1 MSPTWSLLQA
11 YITPSLPDHCE
22 PASPFLIYLSS
33 HLHTCIPTPLALL
46 STTLGTLSITSWLF
60 AQLPQIFKNYS
71 LKSTSGLSIY
81 FLVEWC
87 LGDSTNLLGALLTR
101 QAAWQVVVAGYYVS
115 VDIVLVWQYVWY
127 THLKLQRGREKGW
140 RRGTEWDSGSGNG
153 SDGPTEDA
161 TDEGLDGVPPTSYG
175 SGRPPIEIKDTGM
188 DDKKFPRF
196 DRFDSSSTQSAASS
210 LPREKEREVPTP
222 TSRSIRQTQRSSSPL
237 SSPKTMLFLSML
249 CALAASAQP
258 TPSNTSPTSPRI
270 EPPSYTETAGRILSW
285 CSTLLYLLSRLPQ
298 LYKNHVR
305 RSTAGLSAKLF
316 IAAFFGNLFYS
327 SSLLTNPCAW
337 DDLPAYGG
345 GGWVGPERSARWDWV
360 GRAAPFWL
368 GAAGVLA
375 LDAAIGVQ
383 FLIFGEGRNGGKPV
397 VVLVD
402 EERRGRDRWR
412 EVEGWMRGWV
422 PSPKRA
428 AREERDRL
436 LTVGHID
443 GGIYG
448 TL

>member
-1 MSPTWSLLQA
+1 MSRPWSLLQP
-11 YITPSLPDHCE
+11 YITPSLPDYCE
-22 PASPFLIYLSS
+22 PTSPFLLFLSS
-33 HLHTCIPTPLALL
+33 HLHTCLPTPLALI

-71 LKSTSGLSIY
+71 LQSTSGLSIY

-87 LGDSTNLLGALLTR
+87 LGDSANLFGALLTR

-115 VDIVLVWQYVWY
+115 VDIVLVWQYAWY
-127 THLKLQRGREKGW
+127 THLKPRRSKEKGW
-140 RRGTEWDSGSGNG
+140 RWGTEWDNGSGSGSDVSADG
-153 SDGPTEDA
+153 STDGV
-161 TDEGLDGVPPTSYG
+161 LDGVLPSGYD
-175 SGRPPIEIKDTGM
+175 SGRPSIEVKAGDI

-222 TSRSIRQTQRSSSPL
+222 SSRSIRQVQRSSSPL
-237 SSPKTMLFLSML
+237 PSPKTLLFLSML

-258 TPSNTSPTSPRI
+258 TPSHASPTSPRI
-270 EPPSYTETAGRILSW
+270 EPPDHAETTGRILSW

-305 RSTAGLSAKLF
+305 RSTSGLSAKLF

-337 DDLPAYGG
+337 SDLPPYGG
-345 GGWVGPERSARWDWV
+345 GGWVGPEGSARWEWV

-368 GAAGVLA
+368 GAAGVLG
-375 LDAAIGVQ
+375 LDAAVGMQ
-383 FLIFGEGRNGGKPV
+383 FLIFGEGVKGGEPVV

-412 EVEGWMRGWV
+412 QVSGWMRGWV
-422 PSPKRA
+422 PSPKRLVQ
-428 AREERDRL
+428 EERERL
-436 LTVGHID
+436 LAVDRGV
-443 GGIYG
+443 YG